1 MKLAEMERTV
11 SSLTADLLLSEDSP
25 KEGVVVKMKPNFTT
39 ACWSFLPPH
48 RIYIGEQCLSRAKPG
63 LSEGDRKDYLR
74 AFFRH
79 EVGHLKRTER
89 DLKLMEKLL
98 VTAGVSFGL
107 WNLFEDAWME
117 HVEREETGEPFHWA
131 KYEDVEEPTRDK
143 PFRPCSEFFFLI
155 QTENTLRDVCA
166 PEVQAFYDRAI
177 AAPDSRSLIPIMQE
191 WAKRFGDEAPPVRFE
206 SELKQSLMLQT
217 STAAVDEFDQDAF
230 TPGSTRK
237 PAPGETKI
245 ASVIQSDLLD
255 EERHDVDFVRA
266 EKLAERFLGLFGSRV
281 VTTRSNEPSNRISAR
296 HLELDR
302 PCYSRKMTVHTA
314 VKALK
319 LVVDCSMSMNGK
331 PMEDARLLAWAL
343 SYLAGQGKI
352 RGHLVLSGVRG
363 DEALSEVFEFPVA
376 KEVVQRMHAF
386 GNAEGLNA
394 AILKNLKVLER
405 SDMVFVK
412 TDGRIHDEPL
422 DRRTVKRK
430 GILVCGLYSCGIDAV
445 PHLAEHF
452 DRFFARKSLE
462 SLVDALL
469 QSRIA

>member
-11 SSLTADLLLSEDSP
+11 SSLTADLLLGDDSP

-63 LSEGDRKDYLR
+63 LSEEDHKKYLR
-74 AFFRH
+74 SFFRH

-98 VTAGVSFGL
+98 ETAGVSFGL

-117 HVEREETGEPFHWA
+117 HGERVESGEPFDWA
-131 KYEDVEEPTRDK
+131 AFEDVEEPASDK
-143 PFRPCSEFFFLI
+143 PLRPCSEFFFLI
-155 QTENTLRDVCA
+155 QTENTLRDVCN

-177 AAPDSRSLIPIMQE
+177 AAPDSRALIPIMQE
-191 WAKRFGDEAPPVRFE
+191 WVKRFGDEAPPARFE
-206 SELKQSLMLQT
+206 SELKQSLMLQS
-217 STAAVDEFDQDAF
+217 STAAVVEFDRDSFA
-230 TPGSTRK
+230 PGSTKK
-237 PAPGETKI
+237 PASGETKI
-245 ASVIQSDLLD
+245 VAAVQSDLLD
-255 EERHDVDFVRA
+255 EDCHDVDFARA
-266 EKLAERFLGLFGSRV
+266 EKLADRFLGMFGSRV

-302 PCYSRKMTVHTA
+302 PCYSRKTTVHTA
-314 VKALK
+314 VKSLK
-319 LVVDCSMSMNGK
+319 LVVDCSKSMDGK
-331 PMEDARLLAWAL
+331 PMEDARMLAWAL
-343 SYLAGQGKI
+343 SYLAAQGKI
-352 RGHLVLSGVRG
+352 RGHLILSGVRG
-363 DEALSEVFEFPVA
+363 AEALSDVFEFPVA
-376 KEVVQRMHAF
+376 KEVVQRMYAF

-412 TDGRIHDEPL
+412 TDGKIHDEPL

-430 GILVCGLYSCGIDAV
+430 GILVCGLYSCGLEAI
-445 PHLAEHF
+445 PSLAEHF

-462 SLVDALL
+462 SLIDALL